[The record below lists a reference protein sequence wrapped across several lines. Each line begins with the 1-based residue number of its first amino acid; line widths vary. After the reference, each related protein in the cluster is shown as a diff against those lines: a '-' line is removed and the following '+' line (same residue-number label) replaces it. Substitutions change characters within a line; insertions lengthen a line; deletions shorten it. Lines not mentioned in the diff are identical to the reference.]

1 MSFWTFVF
9 LIVIAGIAYDVW
21 KKKHDAAQGLTRDW
35 RGNPQPLDQRD
46 ERREAEL
53 ENEVRQLR
61 DQIAVL
67 ERIATDE
74 RGAKRLSAEIDALR
88 QLEEDGLEKD
98 GEGVKDDRQ

>member
-21 KKKHDAAQGLTRDW
+21 KRKHDTGQGITRDW
-35 RGNPQPLDQRD
+35 RGNPQPLDRHD
-46 ERREAEL
+46 SAREAEL
-53 ENEVRQLR
+53 ENEVAQLR
-61 DQIAVL
+61 DRIAVL

-88 QLEEDGLEKD
+88 KLEEDE
-98 GEGVKDDRQ
+98 EGVKDDRQ